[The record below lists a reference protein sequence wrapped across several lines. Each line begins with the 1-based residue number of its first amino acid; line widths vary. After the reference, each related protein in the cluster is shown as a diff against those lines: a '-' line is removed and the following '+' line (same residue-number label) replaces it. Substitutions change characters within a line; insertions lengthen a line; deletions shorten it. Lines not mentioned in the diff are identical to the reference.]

1 MKKKAIIIT
10 LALMLCALT
19 GSLALAKS
27 KFHTI
32 SFDQNTMVNGTLV
45 KKGEYQAR
53 FDEQT
58 GEFVILNGKH
68 TVVTTKAKEQT
79 LDKKA
84 PETTYDL
91 KTEGS
96 DSVLT
101 KVTFGGEHYS
111 LTIGDNQ
118 PVEGR

>member
-10 LALMLCALT
+10 FALLLCAFT
-19 GSLALAKS
+19 GSMALAKS

-32 SFDQNTMVNGTLV
+32 SFDQNTMVDGTLV

-53 FDEQT
+53 FNEQT
-58 GEFVILNGKH
+58 GEFVIANGKH
-68 TVVTTKAKEQT
+68 TVLTTKAREQM

-91 KTEGS
+91 KAEGN

-111 LTIGDNQ
+111 LMFGDNQ
-118 PVEGR
+118 SAEGQ